1 MLFILALLCG
11 GILAG
16 RLLNRKREVIRTFDR
31 LTTWSIY
38 LLLFLMGVSIGTN
51 QEIMANLSSLGLK
64 AIIIAAFSL
73 AGSILL
79 SVAIY
84 HLFFRKYNPFA
95 GDTEK
100 AGRDSAPEGPACT
113 NPAES

>member
-1 MLFILALLCG
+1 MLFILALLFG

-16 RLLNRKREVIRTFDR
+16 RLLNRKRKVIRTFDR

-51 QEIMANLSSLGLK
+51 QEIMANLSSLGVK

-79 SVAIY
+79 SVAVY
-84 HLFFRKYNPFA
+84 HVFFRKYNGFA
-95 GDTEK
+95 EDTQK
-100 AGRDSAPEGPACT
+100 AGRDSAPEGQAYT
-113 NPAES
+113 NRPKS

>member
-11 GILAG
+11 GLLAG
-16 RLLNRKREVIRTFDR
+16 RLLSRKRELIRTFDR

-51 QEIMANLSSLGLK
+51 KDIIANLSSLGLK

-73 AGSILL
+73 GGSILL
-79 SVAIY
+79 SVVTY
-84 HLFFRKYNPFA
+84 HFFFRKYNGFA
-95 GDTEK
+95 KNAENS
-100 AGRDSAPEGPACT
+100 GRESAPEDPTPT
-113 NPAES
+113 NRME

>member
-11 GILAG
+11 GLLAG
-16 RLLNRKREVIRTFDR
+16 RLLSRKRELIRTFDR

-51 QEIMANLSSLGLK
+51 KDIIANLSSLGLK

-73 AGSILL
+73 GGSILL
-79 SVAIY
+79 SVVTY
-84 HLFFRKYNPFA
+84 HFFFRKYNGFA
-95 GDTEK
+95 KK
-100 AGRDSAPEGPACT
+100 AENRGRESAPEYPTPT
-113 NPAES
+113 NRME